1 MKTTFGRLGTGICAL
16 IATTAMLGS
25 NPARAGEGTQGLP
38 GLSPYIGAFAGLNV
52 VAGNWDLGR
61 EADSGVSP
69 ESGVAF
75 GVRGGL
81 QVTYWFG
88 FEGEVGFLPFNLDD
102 DQGNGLAVTWS
113 LNTLW
118 SPLDFKLSPYV
129 LLGLGM
135 YQAAGSDLGLD
146 ADWDFHWGL
155 GLRAMLTDWVDFRIE
170 GRHLVT
176 DSYTSGLASNFAWT
190 LGVEFFFL

>member
-1 MKTTFGRLGTGICAL
+1 MKMTFGRLGTGTCAV
-16 IATTAMLGS
+16 IAATAMLGS
-25 NPARAGEGTQGLP
+25 DLANAGEGDHGLP
-38 GLSPYIGAFAGLNV
+38 ALKPYVGAFAGLNM

-61 EADSGVSP
+61 EGDRGVSP

-81 QVTYWFG
+81 QVTHWFG
-88 FEGEVGFLPFNLDD
+88 FEGEIGFVPFNLDD
-102 DQGNGLAVTWS
+102 EQGNGLAVTWS

-135 YQAAGSDLGLD
+135 YQATGRDLGLD

-155 GLRAMLTDWVDFRIE
+155 GLRTMLTDWADFRIE
-170 GRHLVT
+170 GRHSVT
-176 DSYTSGLASNFAWT
+176 DSYTSGLASNFSFT
-190 LGVEFFFL
+190 VGVEFFL